1 MAANLLLLL
10 AVSLAWAA
18 GYLFV
23 GAVDHGAP
31 PITATAAMCLLAAAA
46 MLPAVAFAPGRRLL
60 QPLRR
65 RPWVPVVM
73 GLTAVALPN
82 LAVVAAERSVT
93 PAQAAVLG
101 TTVPI
106 ATLLLGALLGS
117 RAARPT
123 RLTPLRV
130 LGVAVALA
138 GMVIFVGWNELAAN
152 VAEIE
157 AILIMVAGGVVFALN
172 GIFVGRQAEDLDS
185 AALGAWTMAFAAPA
199 LVAAAFWLEEPGA
212 LEWTRPVI
220 RALVAEGLVGLAF
233 AYLVYYLLVAR
244 AGAWFASL
252 YAFLVPPLGV
262 LLALAV
268 RGEPLTPGHAAGVA
282 VVLTGL
288 FLLSRPP
295 AADPGRRRA
304 TGGPGAPGSG
314 RGPGRPPE

>member
-117 RAARPT
+117 RAAR
-123 RLTPLRV
+123 LTPLRV

-152 VAEIE
+152 VAEIA
-157 AILIMVAGGVVFALN
+157 AIPRVKLQCAGQSPDRPLSGDPGVICLTCSRRTVKGRFFSGAGPRAKLLDVP
-172 GIFVGRQAEDLDS
+172 GIRG
-185 AALGAWTMAFAAPA
+185 
-199 LVAAAFWLEEPGA
+199 
-212 LEWTRPVI
+212 
-220 RALVAEGLVGLAF
+220 
-233 AYLVYYLLVAR
+233 
-244 AGAWFASL
+244 
-252 YAFLVPPLGV
+252 
-262 LLALAV
+262 AV
-268 RGEPLTPGHAAGVA
+268 RGAHEARNSPEGG
-282 VVLTGL
+282 
-288 FLLSRPP
+288 
-295 AADPGRRRA
+295 GRRTR
-304 TGGPGAPGSG
+304 
-314 RGPGRPPE
+314 EI